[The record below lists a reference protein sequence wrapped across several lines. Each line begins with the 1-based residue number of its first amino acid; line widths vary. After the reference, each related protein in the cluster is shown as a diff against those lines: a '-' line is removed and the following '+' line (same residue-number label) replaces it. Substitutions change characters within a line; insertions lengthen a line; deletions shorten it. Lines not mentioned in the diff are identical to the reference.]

1 MQINTPVKFYSLLF
15 IPVFL
20 LPLAC
25 SAQFTISGR
34 ILNQADTRPLP
45 YASVFLS
52 NATIG
57 AKTPDNGTFTL
68 NDVKPGKYELVVSC
82 VGFEKF
88 SQPVMI
94 TNANINL
101 RDLLLFPK
109 TILLKEVKIKPKDD
123 AGRERNL
130 KLFTDY
136 FLGTSALAQECSIV
150 NPGIVDLDYDEET
163 NTLSASTSNFLE
175 IENNA
180 LGYRIQ
186 YLLGNFKLDTK
197 NSEIH
202 YEGQALFTEM
212 RGTPAQERRWQK
224 NRAGVYENSSIH
236 FLRAALNDQLGNEGF
251 RTQKLALIPNPER
264 PADDVIKAGM
274 LLFKD
279 SSQPHARD
287 SLAYWKKKAKLPPAF
302 QKLIP
307 APLTKSDFIQ
317 PTGQKGIYA
326 LACNGCALLID
337 YNKNHRFHAN
347 GLNNLGDPHNTETT
361 MVALNTAV
369 LFDSNGG
376 IIDPNSV
383 TYSGA
388 WGNNRIAEL
397 LPVDYVGQ
405 SNPVTAMDS
414 TVIKNVSDRL
424 STFATAN
431 IVEKTYLHLN
441 KPSYFLGD
449 TVWYKA
455 YTVMGDDHH
464 LSTLSGVLHVELI
477 SPADSVIKRENLEL
491 TSGVTWG
498 DIALSRKLKPGNYRL
513 RAYTNWMLNAGP
525 EYFYEQKFRL
535 GGLPAVL
542 DGEKNVIAAGPDVQF
557 FPEGGELVNGLRS
570 RVAVKAVNA
579 KGLGEDIKG
588 TIEDN
593 EGNVVADFA
602 TQHLGMGVFAITPQS
617 GKTYKA
623 KISGAGETAFT
634 VSLPTARET
643 GYTLSLNNSRPDSIY
658 LKVAANAPQ
667 FKEKQNAAFY
677 LVAQAGGKIYYTAA
691 GKLQNP
697 VFTSTINKG
706 RFPSGIVQFTLFS
719 ESGEP
724 LNERIAFIQNDDTL
738 KLKITA
744 PAKAY
749 NTRQNVKLALDAK
762 GGDGKAAAGSFSV
775 SVINESRLGA
785 DETAENNIYN
795 NLLLTSDLKGY
806 IEKANYYFLNPGAQ
820 TRADLDVLMLTQ
832 GYRRFEWKKV
842 LGNALSIAKRQPE
855 KLLELA
861 GNIQTPSGKPVVNG
875 KVTLTATR
883 ENFFADTVTDINGNF
898 RFTGLDLPDTAKIV
912 LSARKQNDGK
922 NVTIFLKKPDYPPV
936 SKQKET
942 EAAMTPGL
950 LAMVQKNY
958 AAHQQQQKND
968 SLKNGQEL
976 KEVVIKGKKTVKPD
990 KSNAYGADIQFTIP
1004 GSKLAETGN
1013 LMQGLQRRLLGV
1025 SYRDGKFFS
1034 SLPPHR
1040 QVPVVINERQ
1050 TDPSEINLYSP
1061 EEIDNVRLL
1070 EGGQYAALYGV
1081 EGDQIIFITT
1091 KQYAGTDTAS
1101 TVKML
1106 KEVNINAGKI
1116 NKGPDLSYS
1125 ANLNGGGHADQ
1136 VIDGNKLDGCISL
1149 LYCLIG
1155 KISGVI
1161 FRDGMAYSTRTG
1173 AKLGGTS
1180 PAMALIIDGDVL
1192 DGVSLN
1198 DINASDINSIEVL
1211 RSGAYL
1217 AIYGSNAPGG
1227 ALVITTRHGSAN
1239 NYVTTES
1246 PSGLLPYR
1254 FQGFYKAKA
1263 FYSPKY
1269 NGPKTDAQP
1278 RDLRS
1283 AIYWNP
1289 NIITGADGKASF
1301 EYFNN
1306 DTKGTYKVV
1315 VEGIDDNGSLGR
1327 VVFRYKVE

>member
-1 MQINTPVKFYSLLF
+1 MRLNIAVKFYLLLLIAGILQPFYSL
-15 IPVFL
+15 
-20 LPLAC
+20 
-25 SAQFTISGR
+25 AQFTISGR
-34 ILNQADTRPLP
+34 ILNQADTRPLSN
-45 YASVFLS
+45 ASVFLS

-57 AKTPDNGTFTL
+57 DKTAINGSFL
-68 NDVKPGKYELVVSC
+68 LQNVKPGKYDLV
-82 VGFEKF
+82 
-88 SQPVMI
+88 
-94 TNANINL
+94 
-101 RDLLLFPK
+101 
-109 TILLKEVKIKPKDD
+109 
-123 AGRERNL
+123 
-130 KLFTDY
+130 
-136 FLGTSALAQECSIV
+136 
-150 NPGIVDLDYDEET
+150 
-163 NTLSASTSNFLE
+163 
-175 IENNA
+175 
-180 LGYRIQ
+180 
-186 YLLGNFKLDTK
+186 
-197 NSEIH
+197 
-202 YEGQALFTEM
+202 
-212 RGTPAQERRWQK
+212 
-224 NRAGVYENSSIH
+224 
-236 FLRAALNDQLGNEGF
+236 
-251 RTQKLALIPNPER
+251 
-264 PADDVIKAGM
+264 
-274 LLFKD
+274 
-279 SSQPHARD
+279 
-287 SLAYWKKKAKLPPAF
+287 KLPPAF

-307 APLTKSDFIQ
+307 AWLSKNEFVQSTAQSGVYAIAC
-317 PTGQKGIYA
+317 KGS
-326 LACNGCALLID
+326 ALLVD
-337 YNKNHRFHAN
+337 YNKNHRFRTN
-347 GLNNLGDPHNTETT
+347 SFNNLSDPYNTETT
-361 MVALNTAV
+361 LVTLNTET
-369 LFDSNGG
+369 LFDNNGG

-383 TYSGA
+383 VYSGA
-388 WGNNRIAEL
+388 WANNRVAEL
-397 LPVDYVGQ
+397 LPLDYTGQ
-405 SNPVTAMDS
+405 SSSVIAIDS
-414 TVIKNVSDRL
+414 AVIKNVSDRL
-424 STFATAN
+424 STFAMAN
-431 IVEKTYLHLN
+431 IVEKAYLHLN

-449 TVWYKA
+449 TIWYKA
-455 YTVMGDDHH
+455 YTVMGNDHR

-477 SPADSVIKRENLEL
+477 NPADSVIKRENLAL
-491 TSGVTWG
+491 NSDVAWG
-498 DIALSRKLKPGNYRL
+498 DIALSHKLKPGTYRI
-513 RAYTNWMLNAGP
+513 RAYTNWMLNGGA
-525 EYFYEQKFRL
+525 ENLYEHKFHL
-535 GGLPAVL
+535 GGLPAIS
-542 DGEKNVIAAGPDVQF
+542 GNEKNVIAANPDVQF

-623 KISGAGETAFT
+623 KISRAGETAFT
-634 VSLPTARET
+634 VSLPAAREA

-658 LKVAANAPQ
+658 LKVAANARE

-677 LVAQAGGKIYYTAA
+677 LVAQAGGKIYYTGA

-744 PAKAY
+744 SAKAF
-749 NTRQNVKLALDAK
+749 NTRENVKLALDARNE
-762 GGDGKAAAGSFSV
+762 DGKAAAGSFSV

-785 DETAENNIYN
+785 DESAESNIYN

-806 IEKANYYFLNPGAQ
+806 IEKANYYFLNPGER
-820 TRADLDVLMLTQ
+820 TRADLDMLMLTQ

-842 LGNALSIAKRQPE
+842 LGNSQSVTRYQPE

-861 GNIQTPSGKPVVNG
+861 GTIQTPSGKPVANG

-883 ENFFADTVTDINGNF
+883 ENFFTDTVTDINGNF
-898 RFTGLDLPDTAKIV
+898 KFTGLNLPDTAKIV

-922 NVTIFLKKPDYPPV
+922 NVVIFLKKPGYPPV
-936 SKQKET
+936 SKLKGTDAE
-942 EAAMTPGL
+942 MTPGL
-950 LAMVQKNY
+950 LAIMQKNY
-958 AAHQQQQKND
+958 AAYQQQQKSD
-968 SLKNGQEL
+968 SLKNGREL
-976 KEVVIKGKKTVKPD
+976 KEVVIKGKKAVKPD
-990 KSNAYGADIQFTIP
+990 RSNAYGADWQFTVS
-1004 GSKLAETGN
+1004 GSKLGSGN
-1013 LMQGLQRRLLGV
+1013 LMQGLQQQLLGV

-1034 SLPPHR
+1034 LLPPHR
-1040 QVPVVINERQ
+1040 QVPVVINERRA
-1050 TDPSEINLYSP
+1050 DPSEINLYNS
-1061 EEIDNVRLL
+1061 EEIDNVRIL
-1070 EGGQYAALYGV
+1070 EGRTYSTLYGTD
-1081 EGDQIIFITT
+1081 GDKIIFITT

-1106 KEVNINAGKI
+1106 KEVDIHSTKV

-1155 KISGVI
+1155 KISGVV

-1173 AKLGGTS
+1173 AKLGGTT
-1180 PAMALIIDGDVL
+1180 PPMVIIIDGNVL
-1192 DGVSLN
+1192 SNTNLN
-1198 DINASDINSIEVL
+1198 DVNASDINSIEVL

-1227 ALVITTRHGSAN
+1227 ALVITTRHGGTN

-1269 NGPKTDAQP
+1269 NGPKTDVQQ

-1289 NIITGADGKASF
+1289 SIVIGADGKASI

-1315 VEGIDDNGSLGR
+1315 VEGVDDNGGLGR
-1327 VVFRYKVE
+1327 VVYRYKVE